1 MLNTIL
7 FRSTYKKK
15 LTGDVN
21 FLALKMM
28 EVEEKEAD
36 LQSAFIWLS
45 YGGHSFWEK
54 IWEQNIII
62 PEKWRD

>member
-21 FLALKMM
+21 FLALKMSKI
-28 EVEEKEAD
+28 ETTSTD
-36 LQSAFIWLS
+36 LESAFLWVT
-45 YGGHSFWEK
+45 YGGISFWDNTYSRNT
-54 IWEQNIII
+54 ID
-62 PEKWRD
+62 PEKWTD